1 MSRQN
6 FLHDEP
12 WDDIHEAEQIRSRVF
27 GRPLGDMLGA
37 SLHELCPGRLVSL
50 RNGTT
55 EEQLS
60 PGDVV
65 YYAEGS
71 GVSIHS
77 KTTE

>member
-1 MSRQN
+1 
-6 FLHDEP
+6 
-12 WDDIHEAEQIRSRVF
+12 
-27 GRPLGDMLGA
+27 MLGA